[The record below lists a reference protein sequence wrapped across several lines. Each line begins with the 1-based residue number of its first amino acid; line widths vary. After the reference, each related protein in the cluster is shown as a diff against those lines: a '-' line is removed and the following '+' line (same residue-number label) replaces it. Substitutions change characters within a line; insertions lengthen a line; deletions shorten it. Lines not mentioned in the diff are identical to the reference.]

1 MADNI
6 IISSYLVIVLIIG
19 FYKSLNIKSMRE
31 FSIADKNYS
40 LPIMVATL
48 TATAIGGG
56 STMGI
61 ISSIF
66 TYGVVYIFISFGNP
80 VNKFLTGQFFIE
92 KLEQFNDCISVG
104 DIMHKLYGKNARII
118 SGICGSLYCAATVGA
133 QVSAIGF
140 VVHYFLNIPFLL
152 GVIIGCGA
160 VVLYSATG
168 GIKAVTATDV
178 IQFAVMLIAIPMVC
192 NVGLTKVGGYSSLFE
207 RVPPEILRLPDN
219 ANAIINCLFIFLTF
233 SLPSLDPP
241 ETQRLLMAKD
251 RQQIRNTLYLTVLI
265 EVVFFVLIGLIGL
278 LAVAINPGHDAN
290 VALPHLVNTILPM
303 GLKGIA
309 VAGLLSV
316 IMSTADSYL
325 HSASICLVHDTIKPL
340 YKGQIS
346 DQSELRLT
354 QLTTLLLGTGAL
366 VLAVSFN
373 SILGIV
379 LFSANFWGPIMVL
392 PLYAGLMGYKFSS
405 KCFYSGMVCGV
416 TTFLC
421 WHFMLE
427 SQLGIQSFIPSM
439 FMSTIGFFSMN
450 YLERIR
456 LLRTEC

>member
-1 MADNI
+1 MDNI

-19 FYKSLNIKSMRE
+19 FYKSQNIKTMRE
-31 FSIADKNYS
+31 FAIADKKYS
-40 LPIMVATL
+40 LPIMVATI

-66 TYGVVYIFISFGNP
+66 SFGVVYIFISFGNP

-92 KLEQFNDCISVG
+92 KLDHFNDCISVG

-133 QVSAIGF
+133 QVTAIGF
-140 VVHYFLNIPFLL
+140 AIQYFLNIPFIL
-152 GVIIGCGA
+152 GVVIGCGA

-192 NVGLTKVGGYSSLFE
+192 NVGLSKIGGYSGLFSS
-207 RVPPEILRLPDN
+207 VPPEILRMPDSTLS
-219 ANAIINCLFIFLTF
+219 IINCLFIFLTF

-251 RQQIRNTLYLTVLI
+251 RLQIRNTLYMTVLI
-265 EVVFFVLIGLIGL
+265 EMIFFALIGLIGL
-278 LAVAINPGHDAN
+278 LAVAINPGSDAN

-325 HSASICLVHDTIKPL
+325 HAASICLMHDTIKPL

-346 DQSELRLT
+346 DQMELRLT
-354 QLTTLLLGTGAL
+354 QLTTFILGVGAL
-366 VLAVSFN
+366 ILAISFN

-392 PLYAGLMGYKFSS
+392 PLYAGLMGYKVSVR
-405 KCFYSGMVCGV
+405 CFYAGM
-416 TTFLC
+416 TFGLLTFFW
-421 WHFMLE
+421 WHFFME
-427 SQLGIQSFIPSM
+427 PQLGIQSFIPSM
-439 FMSTIGFFSMN
+439 IMSSVGFFLMHFIDKLKLN
-450 YLERIR
+450 RVQ
-456 LLRTEC
+456 C

>member
-1 MADNI
+1 MTDNI
-6 IISSYLVIVLIIG
+6 IISGYLIVVLLVG

-31 FSIADKNYS
+31 FSLADKNYS
-40 LPIMVATL
+40 LPIMVATI

-66 TYGVVYIFISFGNP
+66 TYGIVYIFISFGNP
-80 VNKFLTGQFFIE
+80 VNKFITGQFFIE
-92 KLEQFNDCISVG
+92 KLDQFDDCISVG

-140 VVHYFLNIPFLL
+140 AVHYFLGIPF
-152 GVIIGCGA
+152 IIGVLIGAGA

-178 IQFAVMLIAIPMVC
+178 IQFAVMLIAIPMIC
-192 NVGLTKVGGYSSLFE
+192 NVGLSKIGGYQSLFE
-207 RVPPEILRLPDN
+207 RVPTEILKLPDST
-219 ANAIINCLFIFLTF
+219 NAIINALFIFLTF

-265 EVVFFVLIGLIGL
+265 EVIFFILIGLIGL
-278 LAVAINPGHDAN
+278 LAAAINPGFDAN
-290 VALPHLVNTILPM
+290 LALPHLVNTILPL

-340 YKGQIS
+340 YKKEIS
-346 DQSELRLT
+346 DRTELRLT
-354 QLTTLLLGTGAL
+354 QATTFLLGTGAL
-366 VLAVSFN
+366 ILAIGFK

-379 LFSANFWGPIMVL
+379 LFSANFWGPIMIL
-392 PLYAGLMGYKFSS
+392 PLYTGLMGYKVSNR
-405 KCFYSGMVCGV
+405 CFYAGMASGII
-416 TTFLC
+416 TFLY
-421 WHFMLE
+421 WYFMLE
-427 SQLGIQSFIPSM
+427 SKLGIQSFIPSM
-439 FMSTIGFFSMN
+439 FMSTIGFFSMHF
-450 YLERIR
+450 YEQAKVKRV
-456 LLRTEC
+456 TC